1 MNIRES
7 LKMAFSAI
15 RSNKMRTLLTMLG
28 IIIGISSVITLVT
41 LGNGS
46 KQMMTKEFESY
57 GANRA
62 YVYVSSGEED
72 ESDSVDLEPYYMT
85 PSDIEMI
92 KRIYGDKLEGISFS
106 SGFAGSFVQGRK
118 TYTINFSGVSESYK
132 DIENMTLESG
142 RFLTKDDMTSE
153 NQVIVV
159 DKKMVEKYYNNIS
172 PIGQMLTLDVG
183 GQTQTF
189 RIVGVYSK
197 PGTMTSRETNNSFSV
212 YTPYTLASSINETD
226 LYSYFEANVKEGN
239 DVQGTLKSIVS
250 ILERKH
256 DAIGKGYYM
265 ISTAES
271 QMKMMNKLTGTIT
284 LFVTAVAAISLLVG
298 GIGIMNIMLVSVT
311 ERTREIGI
319 RKAIG
324 AKKKDILTQFMI
336 ESIIVS
342 GVGGLI
348 GIALGMGMAQIGSKL
363 IKIPPSADPKIILIA
378 FGFSALIGVF
388 FGIYPA
394 NKAAKLNTIDAL
406 RYE

>member
-46 KQMMTKEFESY
+46 KNMMTKEFENY
-57 GANRA
+57 GSNRA
-62 YVYVSSGEED
+62 YVYVSSGEDD
-72 ESDSVDLEPYYMT
+72 ESESKDMEPYYMKA
-85 PSDIEMI
+85 SDIEMI
-92 KRIYGDKLEGISFS
+92 NRIYGDKLEGISFS
-106 SGFAGSFVQGRK
+106 SGFSGSFIQGRK
-118 TYTINFSGVSESYK
+118 TYNISFSGVSESYK

-142 RFLTKDDMTSE
+142 RFLSKEDMNSE
-153 NQVIVV
+153 NQVIVIEQ
-159 DKKMVEKYYNNIS
+159 KMVDEYYNKVS
-172 PIGQMLTLDVG
+172 PIGQMLTVDVG

-189 RIVGVYSK
+189 RIIGVYSVPK
-197 PGTMTSRETNNSFSV
+197 AMMVREENNSFSV
-212 YTPYTLASSINETD
+212 YTPYTLASSINESD
-226 LYSYFEANVKEGN
+226 LYAYFEANIKEGN
-239 DVQGTLKSIVS
+239 DVKKTLQSIVS

-256 DAIGKGYYM
+256 DAIGKGYYI

-319 RKAIG
+319 RKALGATHKEILSQFLIEAVIISLIG
-324 AKKKDILTQFMI
+324 GMI
-336 ESIIVS
+336 
-342 GVGGLI
+342 GTLLGI
-348 GIALGMGMAQIGSKL
+348 GIAELISKFA
-363 IKIPPSADPKIILIA
+363 KIQASADLVTIMIA
-378 FGFSALIGVF
+378 WSFSALVGIL
-388 FGIYPA
+388 FGLLPA
-394 NKAAKLNTIDAL
+394 NKAAKLNPIDAL